1 MKLPFKYR
9 PANRRGS
16 SLVFLG
22 FSVVTFI
29 IAYGISFLV
38 AAAVLGSFFSSLNTV
53 PITDPSWLSMY
64 NRTQATIQFL
74 VPLIPSIGILI
85 LVIKV
90 LMTASVRG
98 SD

>member
-1 MKLPFKYR
+1 M
-9 PANRRGS
+9 S

-22 FSVVTFI
+22 FSVITFI

-38 AAAVLGSFFSSLNTV
+38 AAAVLGSFFSTMNTV
-53 PITDPSWLSMY
+53 PISDPTWLAMY
-64 NRTQATIQFL
+64 VKTSGVIQFL
-74 VPLIPSIGILI
+74 IPLIPSIGILI

>member
-1 MKLPFKYR
+1 MKILKYR
-9 PANRRGS
+9 PSNRRGS

-22 FSVVTFI
+22 LSVITFI

-38 AAAVLGSFFSSLNTV
+38 AAAVLGAVYSDLNTV
-53 PITDPSWLSMY
+53 PITDPSWLAMY
-64 NRTQATIQFL
+64 TKTATTIKFL

>member
-1 MKLPFKYR
+1 MKIKYR
-9 PANRRGS
+9 PSNRRGS

-22 FSVVTFI
+22 FSVITFI

-38 AAAVLGSFFSSLNTV
+38 AAAVLGSFFSALNTV
-53 PITDPSWLSMY
+53 PITDPSWLAMY
-64 NRTQATIQFL
+64 LKTQSTIKFL
-74 VPLIPSIGILI
+74 IPLIPSLGILI

>member
-1 MKLPFKYR
+1 MKIQYR
-9 PANRRGS
+9 PSNRRGS

-22 FSVVTFI
+22 LSVITFI

-38 AAAVLGSFFSSLNTV
+38 AAAVLGAVYSSLNTV
-53 PITDPSWLSMY
+53 PITDPSWLAMY
-64 NRTQATIQFL
+64 TKTSTTIKFL

>member
-1 MKLPFKYR
+1 M
-9 PANRRGS
+9 S

-22 FSVVTFI
+22 FSVITFI

-38 AAAVLGSFFSSLNTV
+38 AAAVLGSFFSTMNTV
-53 PITDPSWLSMY
+53 PISDPTWLAMY
-64 NRTQATIQFL
+64 VKTSSVIQFL
-74 VPLIPSIGILI
+74 IPLIPSIGILI

>member
-1 MKLPFKYR
+1 MKFTYR
-9 PANRRGS
+9 PSNRRGS

-22 FSVVTFI
+22 FSVITFI
-29 IAYGISFLV
+29 IAYGICFLV
-38 AAAVLGSFFSSLNTV
+38 AAAVLGAFFSSLNTV
-53 PITDPSWLSMY
+53 PISDPSWLAMY
-64 NRTQATIQFL
+64 VKTQTTIKFL
-74 VPLIPSIGILI
+74 IPLIPSIGILI

>member
-1 MKLPFKYR
+1 MKIQYR
-9 PANRRGS
+9 PSNRRGS

-22 FSVVTFI
+22 LSVITFI
-29 IAYGISFLV
+29 IAYGISFLI
-38 AAAVLGSFFSSLNTV
+38 AAAVLGAFFSTMNTV
-53 PITDPSWLSMY
+53 PITDPSWLAMY
-64 NRTQATIQFL
+64 TKTSATIKFL

>member
-1 MKLPFKYR
+1 MKFTYR
-9 PANRRGS
+9 PSNRRGS

-22 FSVVTFI
+22 FSVITFI

-38 AAAVLGSFFSSLNTV
+38 AAAVLGSFFTELNHV

>member
-1 MKLPFKYR
+1 MNLKPR
-9 PANRRGS
+9 QRRGS

-22 FSVVTFI
+22 FSVIVFI
-29 IAYGISFLV
+29 ISYGISFLV
-38 AAAVLGSFFSSLNTV
+38 AAAILGAFFSTMNTV
-53 PITDPSWLSMY
+53 PITDPSWLAMY
-64 NRTQATIQFL
+64 TKTSATIKFL

-90 LMTASVRG
+90 LMTSSVRG